1 MDREEIK
8 EYLRDNLKIRIK
20 PQYGDYD
27 MSVTGLE
34 VILLLDDEEISRDST
49 YIS

>member
-8 EYLRDNLKIRIK
+8 EYLRDNLKIQIK
-20 PQYGDYD
+20 PEYGDYD
-27 MSVTGLE
+27 MSVTGVR
-34 VILLLDDEEISRDST
+34 VILLLDDEQISWDSA